1 MVITRW
7 QKYLFGDN
15 TMTKVP
21 FWWYHNNKSTFLV
34 ITRWQKYLGQFV
46 EFIILLPSSRPRGVS
61 TFLFSDGEN
70 PIIQLYIRLSW
81 SLLFRIWFFTSCFK
95 CVINN
100 QSWSSSYQIWIRFV
114 FHHILIVAALFSP
127 VSLVATLF
135 SLALWAPVLKVW
147 IFYHYRS
154 IAFVSFVSEFLQY
167 IMMGNT
173 LKHVKHGERL
183 VCSTLGI
190 FWC

>member
-1 MVITRW
+1 
-7 QKYLFGDN
+7 
-15 TMTKVP
+15 MTKVP

-81 SLLFRIWFFTSCFK
+81 SLLFRFWFFYILLYMMCLH
-95 CVINN
+95 INN
-100 QSWSSSYQIWIRFV
+100 QSESSFYQIWIRFV
-114 FHHILIVAALFSP
+114 FHHILLVAALFSP

-135 SLALWAPVLKVW
+135 SSALWVPVQKVW
-147 IFYHYRS
+147 IVFH
-154 IAFVSFVSEFLQY
+154 FPLLSFLFQNFD
-167 IMMGNT
+167 NT
-173 LKHVKHGERL
+173 
-183 VCSTLGI
+183 
-190 FWC
+190 